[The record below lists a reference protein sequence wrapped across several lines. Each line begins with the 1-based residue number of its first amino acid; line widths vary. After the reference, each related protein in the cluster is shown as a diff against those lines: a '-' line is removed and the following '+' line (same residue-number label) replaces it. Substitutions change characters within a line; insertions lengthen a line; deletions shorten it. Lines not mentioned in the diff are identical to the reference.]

1 MKKLFA
7 LSAIVFAI
15 ACNSG
20 ETKETETSEGVD
32 SFANSNPANNSN
44 DTPLRTRDTTTNL
57 MKDTMQPG
65 NSAPTPR

>member
-1 MKKLFA
+1 
-7 LSAIVFAI
+7 
-15 ACNSG
+15 
-20 ETKETETSEGVD
+20 VD